1 MIYNLTLFKPKKT
14 DILLLDNN
22 YANLKFPKLKT
33 EIFKYKKI
41 YLIIFLHSLLNFLF
55 KNKEKKKIK
64 EIYLRIFF
72 EALKP
77 KVIIGH
83 NFNHLI
89 FAVKKYSP
97 NSKVI
102 IYTHSW
108 LYSSELNDLKKI
120 SKSAKIDY
128 FFVCDEF
135 YKKILRKNFKSNF
148 IVNGLVKNNEI
159 KIIKI
164 KKKYDLAY
172 ISEYRISNYPKK
184 NIHLKFIKQVAKILN
199 EYATVHN
206 KKVVLALNSS
216 RKDKNIPQEEEI
228 KFFKEIFPN
237 IIFLPGKNSYEVCN
251 LAEVTVCLNSNLGAD
266 LLARGKKVLFLTFLN
281 KFGSAFENPYF
292 KKKSFFT
299 YNKKNKKVIFNKIN
313 YLLNKK
319 EKFWKKKLK
328 QSKIKIIF
336 DKDNF
341 LLKKQIY
348 KIIENYKI
356 FD

>member
-135 YKKILRKNFKSNF
+135 YKKILRK
-148 IVNGLVKNNEI
+148 
-159 KIIKI
+159 
-164 KKKYDLAY
+164 
-172 ISEYRISNYPKK
+172 
-184 NIHLKFIKQVAKILN
+184 
-199 EYATVHN
+199 
-206 KKVVLALNSS
+206 
-216 RKDKNIPQEEEI
+216 
-228 KFFKEIFPN
+228 
-237 IIFLPGKNSYEVCN
+237 
-251 LAEVTVCLNSNLGAD
+251 
-266 LLARGKKVLFLTFLN
+266 
-281 KFGSAFENPYF
+281 
-292 KKKSFFT
+292 
-299 YNKKNKKVIFNKIN
+299 
-313 YLLNKK
+313 
-319 EKFWKKKLK
+319 KL
-328 QSKIKIIF
+328 
-336 DKDNF
+336 
-341 LLKKQIY
+341 
-348 KIIENYKI
+348 
-356 FD
+356 